1 MVERDSLKVNLMK
14 KYINKKARYNY
25 EILEKQEAGISLRG
39 GEVKSIR
46 EGKIDFTNSFIHIKE
61 GEVFLC
67 NLHISP
73 YLIGRELNYNP
84 KRERK
89 LLLHRKEIKS
99 LIAKLTQKGLTLIP
113 LSIYFKK
120 EKIKIEIGL
129 AKGKKLYDKRRKLK
143 EKSIEKETRR
153 VLKLSR

>member
-1 MVERDSLKVNLMK
+1 MK
-14 KYINKKARYNY
+14 KYVNKPANY
-25 EILEKQEAGISLRG
+25 KYKSLGKREAGISLKG
-39 GEVKSIR
+39 TEVKSIR
-46 EGKIDFTNSFIHIKE
+46 EGGIDFTNSFIHIKKE
-61 GEVFLC
+61 EVFLC

-73 YLIGRELNYNP
+73 YFSGRELNYDP

-89 LLLHRKEIKS
+89 LLLHRKEIRS
-99 LIAKLTQKGLTLIP
+99 LVAKLTQKGLTLIP

-120 EKIKIEIGL
+120 GKIKIEIAL
-129 AKGKKLYDKRRKLK
+129 AKGKKLYDKRRELE

>member
-1 MVERDSLKVNLMK
+1 MK
-14 KYINKKARYNY
+14 KYINKRARHNY
-25 EILEKQEAGISLRG
+25 EILERKEAGISLKG
-39 GEVKSIR
+39 AEVKSIR
-46 EGKIDFTNSFIHIKE
+46 EGKIDFTNSFIHIKKE
-61 GEVFLC
+61 EAFLC

-73 YLIGRELNYNP
+73 YFSGRELNYDP

-99 LIAKLTQKGLTLIP
+99 LIGKLNQRGLTLIP

-120 EKIKIEIGL
+120 GKIKIEVGL
-129 AKGKKLYDKRRKLK
+129 AKGRKLYDKRRKLE